1 MVSSSHEALHR
12 IFQQDPGLFARA
24 ARHLG
29 VAFPPPVSTVELSTD
44 LTETQPLERR
54 VDTLLQMNTED
65 GSFLLAVESQ
75 GRPAPDKP
83 ASWAYYLSYVYA
95 KYRIPPVLL
104 VVCADRGTAEWAARQ
119 VDIGPRQWCSL
130 SLRPLVL
137 GPDDVPVIDSPDDAA
152 RDIPLTVLS
161 AALHR
166 RDPGADAILNALAK
180 ALKGL
185 SADDENTAT
194 TFIELTEQGLGA
206 TQAAELWRH
215 LMAVDLSFFQSQ
227 TAQQLRAEGRAE
239 SRAKDLLLLLGH
251 RGVEVSEEDRERI
264 VGCGDPDVLGLW
276 FRKALTATSTAE
288 VFASEGEAGADAG

>member
-1 MVSSSHEALHR
+1 M
-12 IFQQDPGLFARA
+12 D
-24 ARHLG
+24 
-29 VAFPPPVSTVELSTD
+29 
-44 LTETQPLERR
+44 
-54 VDTLLQMNTED
+54 TED

-75 GRPAPDKP
+75 GRPAADKP

-137 GPDDVPVIDSPDDAA
+137 GPDDVPVIDSPDEAA

-194 TFIELTEQGLGA
+194 TFIELTEQGLGT

-227 TAQQLRAEGRAE
+227 TAQQLRAE

-276 FRKALTATSTAE
+276 FSKALTATSTAE
-288 VFASEGEAGADAG
+288 VFASDGESGADAG